1 MTISVRKYIASIKAL
16 LDLNIFIPLFLILT
30 LIAMVNSFQVYYT
43 IQTGTTSLSILLRTL
58 LSKLIYCWYFSFL
71 ALVIQWHSKNVQFS
85 RKIFGRWF
93 LVHLITLVISFFL
106 HEMLSL
112 GVDSLIWG
120 TKLKATIWY
129 VLLNNPSVWIETFV
143 YILFLLSF
151 SLLEYRKISQENEIR
166 CSQLEVQLIRS
177 KLQEIRSKI
186 QPTFLFNTL
195 QTILALI
202 RTHRNK
208 DANHILSL
216 LSDFLRTTVYD
227 NERDEIS
234 LEEEVRFL
242 NQYLEI
248 EKVRANHTF
257 FVREDIERRVA
268 KAIVPNFILQPI
280 VEELVYRNSGR
291 DVLQHEIIIR
301 AYKVGEQLEVLIE
314 DQGMESPARFMNE
327 KKDGIVLDITK
338 ERLSHLYGDHQ
349 NLTVHLS
356 QEGGTLV
363 KIRIPFKEM
372 IVESEGAF
380 VVESAL

>member
-1 MTISVRKYIASIKAL
+1 
-16 LDLNIFIPLFLILT
+16 
-30 LIAMVNSFQVYYT
+30 
-43 IQTGTTSLSILLRTL
+43 
-58 LSKLIYCWYFSFL
+58 
-71 ALVIQWHSKNVQFS
+71 
-85 RKIFGRWF
+85 
-93 LVHLITLVISFFL
+93 
-106 HEMLSL
+106 MLSL

>member
-1 MTISVRKYIASIKAL
+1 MTFSVRKYIASFKAL

-30 LIAMVNSFQVYYT
+30 LIAMVNSFQAYYT
-43 IQTGTTSLSILLRTL
+43 VQTGAASLSILFRTL

-71 ALVIQWHSKNVQFS
+71 ALVVQWHSKHIRFA

-93 LVHLITLVISFFL
+93 LIHLITLVVSFFI

-112 GVDSLIWG
+112 GADTLIWG
-120 TKLKATIWY
+120 TRLKATIWY
-129 VLLNNPSVWIETFV
+129 VLLNNPSVWIETLV

-248 EKVRANHTF
+248 EMVRSNRTF
-257 FVREDIERRVA
+257 SVHEDIERRVA

-291 DVLQHEIIIR
+291 DALQHEIIIR
-301 AYKVGEQLEVLIE
+301 AYKAGEQLELMIE
-314 DQGMESPARFMNE
+314 DQGRETPARFMNE
-327 KKDGIVLDITK
+327 KKDGIVLDITR
-338 ERLSHLYGDHQ
+338 ERLSHLYGDHE
-349 NLTVHLS
+349 NLTVQLS

-380 VVESAL
+380 IVESAL

>member
-1 MTISVRKYIASIKAL
+1 MTISVRKNIASFKAL
-16 LDLNIFIPLFLILT
+16 LDFNIFIPLFLILT
-30 LIAMVNSFQVYYT
+30 LIAMVYSFQVYYT
-43 IQTGTTSLSILLRTL
+43 VQTGAASPSILLRIL

-71 ALVIQWHSKNVQFS
+71 ALVVQWHSKRIRFA

-93 LVHLITLVISFFL
+93 LIHLITLVISFFI
-106 HEMLSL
+106 HEMFSL
-112 GVDSLIWG
+112 GVDTLIWG
-120 TKLKATIWY
+120 TKLKATLWY
-129 VLLNNPSVWIETFV
+129 VLLNNPSVWIETLV

-151 SLLEYRKISQENEIR
+151 SLLEYRKISQENEVR

-195 QTILALI
+195 QTILVLI

-248 EKVRANHTF
+248 EKVRSSHTLYIH
-257 FVREDIERRVA
+257 EDIERSVA

-280 VEELVYRNSGR
+280 VEELVYRNPER
-291 DVLQHEIIIR
+291 DVLQHEDYYQSI
-301 AYKVGEQLEVLIE
+301 
-314 DQGMESPARFMNE
+314 
-327 KKDGIVLDITK
+327 
-338 ERLSHLYGDHQ
+338 
-349 NLTVHLS
+349 
-356 QEGGTLV
+356 
-363 KIRIPFKEM
+363 
-372 IVESEGAF
+372 
-380 VVESAL
+380 